1 MKNFYDQVDELYEK
15 HKFDADSV
23 FNADET
29 NNTTVV
35 EPAKII
41 AQKGTHQ
48 VYQMTSQERGVNVTM
63 LPFVNASGKLFG
75 GVFVFPRKKVSEKMK
90 NLPEGFIALAHSSGW
105 MTEENFLIALKHF
118 HSQVQ
123 SRPTKEKPILLFLDN
138 HISHMGYSIC
148 IFAKENGIILQT
160 LPPHTSHASQPLDRT
175 TFGPFKSN
183 LADSHSDWMREHPG
197 QRISI
202 YEIPLLSK
210 PALQRAFT
218 EKNIKKGFKAT
229 GLFPFNRNAIPDSMY
244 APSIVTDLPAPT
256 EVNSRQNGLTIC
268 NAIQHLPISVNQT
281 LRFEMP
287 SSIAAQHTTVATQEP
302 PKSHYLLTVSSAG
315 QLTLSPISVSPV
327 AQPQAGPPS
336 EIRSSSSTPI
346 IQTEHERT
354 TPTGSPSTIN
364 DMASP
369 TASLPNQLSPQ
380 QLLTTPVKFREPH
393 SFRPHDFLQLPQVA
407 QNGPRNSNHNKRL
420 GASRCL
426 TSSPE
431 IKRIREE
438 HEEKERKLK
447 AAENRKIAKATKA
460 KAAEG
465 KRKSNKVH
473 SVEEDQYF
481 ETTPA
486 VSNPQQGRKRTSRV
500 LRYDKENVSSINLVE
515 EEEDLPSEPRNS
527 PVVPRRERITRAV
540 KQNRMRNVC
549 GR

>member
-1 MKNFYDQVDELYEK
+1 MHV
-15 HKFDADSV
+15 
-23 FNADET
+23 
-29 NNTTVV
+29 
-35 EPAKII
+35 I
-41 AQKGTHQ
+41 
-48 VYQMTSQERGVNVTM
+48 
-63 LPFVNASGKLFG
+63 
-75 GVFVFPRKKVSEKMK
+75 
-90 NLPEGFIALAHSSGW
+90 
-105 MTEENFLIALKHF
+105 
-118 HSQVQ
+118 
-123 SRPTKEKPILLFLDN
+123 
-138 HISHMGYSIC
+138 
-148 IFAKENGIILQT
+148 
-160 LPPHTSHASQPLDRT
+160 
-175 TFGPFKSN
+175 
-183 LADSHSDWMREHPG
+183 
-197 QRISI
+197 
-202 YEIPLLSK
+202 
-210 PALQRAFT
+210 
-218 EKNIKKGFKAT
+218 
-229 GLFPFNRNAIPDSMY
+229 
-244 APSIVTDLPAPT
+244 
-256 EVNSRQNGLTIC
+256 
-268 NAIQHLPISVNQT
+268 VNQT

-327 AQPQAGPPS
+327 AQPQAGPSS

-364 DMASP
+364 DMAST

-393 SFRPHDFLQLPQVA
+393 SFRPQDLLQLPQVA

-473 SVEEDQYF
+473 SVEEVIKIF
-481 ETTPA
+481 
-486 VSNPQQGRKRTSRV
+486 
-500 LRYDKENVSSINLVE
+500 
-515 EEEDLPSEPRNS
+515 
-527 PVVPRRERITRAV
+527 
-540 KQNRMRNVC
+540 VC
-549 GR
+549 YIF